1 MDSFESLPCGCITEE
16 QTGKHSLCKHL
27 ENLVFWSYNV
37 QEKRGSMK
45 KLTLENWQELQ
56 PYIAL
61 ADYHEYNSNTVTML
75 MWTSMYEVYFETYPD
90 YAIAY
95 TCMPHREPVWL
106 MPYCTRDHRFEAVHA
121 IRTYSQKHGIAFEIH
136 SMTKEFK
143 NWLVDTYPMEF
154 LIWDCYDA
162 RDYVY
167 DRRQQE
173 TLSGKKMQKRRNH
186 FHAFLKQYEGRF
198 VYRQLDESTR
208 EDVYAFLRYWQS
220 FKDVDDSIS
229 AEDTGIHLWLEH
241 IKELPIEGGCIYID
255 GRLEAFNIASRL
267 SKDMIQIHVEKA
279 NREIRG
285 LYIAILKLY
294 LETLEEDIMYVNR
307 EDDMGLPKLRKAKTD
322 MQPVCKI
329 QKFGSVHQALKIQQ
343 ADAAWTRKIR
353 SLWEQQF
360 QEETAESTQFYFERL
375 YREENCLLL
384 VSEEE
389 LICMLQLR
397 PMTIVLDGKD
407 VRVPFVVGVA
417 TNPEYEGCGYMGML
431 LRYALKTVQ
440 GKAPF
445 VLLQAYNWDL
455 YKSFGFIEQYQRVRW
470 KLKKQSDT
478 ADGGTWKQVEDAQD
492 LLTLYLHFCEQ
503 KNGWRRRD
511 LAYYKNQFLPNA
523 AIWNQ
528 KIRVYWEDNQPR
540 GYIVQEE
547 SAQEL
552 HVRECIYADEE
563 ALQHMMRYLAQ
574 EEKTVYV
581 DLDTEAQ
588 VEGRRKPET
597 CMMVKQLG
605 KQTFPQDCLFI
616 REEL

>member
-162 RDYVY
+162 RDYIY

-229 AEDTGIHLWLEH
+229 AEDTGIHLLLEH

-294 LETLEEDIMYVNR
+294 LETLEEDIVYVNR

-329 QKFGSVHQALKIQQ
+329 QKFGSAHQALKIQQ

-470 KLKKQSDT
+470 KLKKQSDA

-552 HVRECIYADEE
+552 HIRECIYADEE

-597 CMMVKQLG
+597 CMMVKQLD

>member
-61 ADYHEYNSNTVTML
+61 ADYHEYNSNTMTML

-229 AEDTGIHLWLEH
+229 AEDTGIHLLLEH

-294 LETLEEDIMYVNR
+294 LETLEEDIVYVNR

-329 QKFGSVHQALKIQQ
+329 QKFGSAHQALKIQP

-384 VSEEE
+384 ISEEE

-407 VRVPFVVGVA
+407 VRVPFIVGVA

-552 HVRECIYADEE
+552 HIRECIYADEE

>member
-1 MDSFESLPCGCITEE
+1 MDTFESLPCGFITEE

-45 KLTLENWQELQ
+45 KLTLENWQELH

-173 TLSGKKMQKRRNH
+173 TLSSKKMQKRRNH

-229 AEDTGIHLWLEH
+229 AEDIGIHLLLEH

-294 LETLEEDIMYVNR
+294 LETLEEDIVYVNR

-329 QKFGSVHQALKIQQ
+329 QKFGSAHQALKIQQ

-470 KLKKQSDT
+470 KLKKQSDA

-492 LLTLYLHFCEQ
+492 LLTLYLYFCEQ

-552 HVRECIYADEE
+552 HIRECIYADEE

-597 CMMVKQLG
+597 CMMVKQLD

>member
-61 ADYHEYNSNTVTML
+61 ADYHEYNSNTMTML

-229 AEDTGIHLWLEH
+229 AEDTGIHLLLEH

-294 LETLEEDIMYVNR
+294 LETLEEDIVYVNR

-329 QKFGSVHQALKIQQ
+329 QKFGSAHQALKIQQ

-407 VRVPFVVGVA
+407 VRVPFIVGVA

-552 HVRECIYADEE
+552 HIRECIYADEE

>member
-61 ADYHEYNSNTVTML
+61 ADYHEYNSNTMTML

-143 NWLVDTYPMEF
+143 NWLVNTYPMEF

-229 AEDTGIHLWLEH
+229 AEDTGIHLLLEH

-294 LETLEEDIMYVNR
+294 LETLEEDIVYVNR

-329 QKFGSVHQALKIQQ
+329 QKFGSAHQALKIQP

-384 VSEEE
+384 VSEDE

-407 VRVPFVVGVA
+407 VRVPFIVGVA

-470 KLKKQSDT
+470 KLKKQSDA

-511 LAYYKNQFLPNA
+511 LAYYKNQFLSNA

-540 GYIVQEE
+540 GYIVQED

-552 HVRECIYADEE
+552 HIRECIYADEE

>member
-61 ADYHEYNSNTVTML
+61 ADYHEYNSNTMTML
-75 MWTSMYEVYFETYPD
+75 MWTSMYEVYFETYPN

-229 AEDTGIHLWLEH
+229 AEDTGIHLLLEH

-294 LETLEEDIMYVNR
+294 LETLEEDIVYVNR

-329 QKFGSVHQALKIQQ
+329 QKFGSAHQALKIQP

-384 VSEEE
+384 ISEEE

-407 VRVPFVVGVA
+407 VRVPFIVGVA

-552 HVRECIYADEE
+552 HIRECIYADEE

>member
-1 MDSFESLPCGCITEE
+1 MDTFESLPCGFITEE

-45 KLTLENWQELQ
+45 KLTLENWQELH

-229 AEDTGIHLWLEH
+229 AEDIGIHLLLEH

-294 LETLEEDIMYVNR
+294 LETLEEDIVYVNR

-329 QKFGSVHQALKIQQ
+329 QKFGSAHQALKIQQ

-407 VRVPFVVGVA
+407 VRVPFIVGVA

-470 KLKKQSDT
+470 KLKKQSDA
-478 ADGGTWKQVEDAQD
+478 ADGGTWKQAEDAQD

-511 LAYYKNQFLPNA
+511 LAYYKNQFLSNA

-552 HVRECIYADEE
+552 HIRECIYADEE

>member
-45 KLTLENWQELQ
+45 KLTLENWQELH

-229 AEDTGIHLWLEH
+229 AEDIGIHLLLEH

-294 LETLEEDIMYVNR
+294 LETLEEDIVYVNR

-329 QKFGSVHQALKIQQ
+329 QKFGSAHQALKIQP

-431 LRYALKTVQ
+431 LRYALKTIQ

-470 KLKKQSDT
+470 KLKKQSDA

-597 CMMVKQLG
+597 CMMVKQLD

>member
-229 AEDTGIHLWLEH
+229 AEDTGIHLLLEH

-597 CMMVKQLG
+597 CMMVKQLD

>member
-61 ADYHEYNSNTVTML
+61 ADYHEYNSNTMTML

-121 IRTYSQKHGIAFEIH
+121 IRAYSQKHGIAFEIH

-229 AEDTGIHLWLEH
+229 AEDTGIHLLLEH

-294 LETLEEDIMYVNR
+294 LETLEEDIVYVNR

-329 QKFGSVHQALKIQQ
+329 QKFGSAHQALKIQQ

-397 PMTIVLDGKD
+397 PMTIVLD
-407 VRVPFVVGVA
+407 
-417 TNPEYEGCGYMGML
+417 
-431 LRYALKTVQ
+431 
-440 GKAPF
+440 
-445 VLLQAYNWDL
+445 
-455 YKSFGFIEQYQRVRW
+455 
-470 KLKKQSDT
+470 
-478 ADGGTWKQVEDAQD
+478 
-492 LLTLYLHFCEQ
+492 
-503 KNGWRRRD
+503 
-511 LAYYKNQFLPNA
+511 
-523 AIWNQ
+523 
-528 KIRVYWEDNQPR
+528 
-540 GYIVQEE
+540 
-547 SAQEL
+547 
-552 HVRECIYADEE
+552 
-563 ALQHMMRYLAQ
+563 
-574 EEKTVYV
+574 
-581 DLDTEAQ
+581 
-588 VEGRRKPET
+588 
-597 CMMVKQLG
+597 
-605 KQTFPQDCLFI
+605 
-616 REEL
+616 

>member
-75 MWTSMYEVYFETYPD
+75 MWTSMYEVYFETYPN

-229 AEDTGIHLWLEH
+229 AEDTGIHLLLEH

-294 LETLEEDIMYVNR
+294 LETLEEDIVYVNR

-329 QKFGSVHQALKIQQ
+329 QQFGSAHQALKIQQ

-407 VRVPFVVGVA
+407 VRVPFIVGVA

-470 KLKKQSDT
+470 KLKKQSD
-478 ADGGTWKQVEDAQD
+478 AVVSGTWKQVEDAQD

-597 CMMVKQLG
+597 CMMVKQLD
-605 KQTFPQDCLFI
+605 KQTFSQDCLFI

>member
-1 MDSFESLPCGCITEE
+1 
-16 QTGKHSLCKHL
+16 
-27 ENLVFWSYNV
+27 
-37 QEKRGSMK
+37 MK

-61 ADYHEYNSNTVTML
+61 ADYHEYNSNTMTML

-106 MPYCTRDHRFEAVHA
+106 MPYCTRDHRFEAAHA

-229 AEDTGIHLWLEH
+229 AEDTGIHLLLEH

-294 LETLEEDIMYVNR
+294 LETLEEDIVYVNR

-329 QKFGSVHQALKIQQ
+329 QKFGSAHQALKIQQ

-470 KLKKQSDT
+470 KLKKQSDA

-492 LLTLYLHFCEQ
+492 LLTLYLYFCEQ

-540 GYIVQEE
+540 GYIVQED

-552 HVRECIYADEE
+552 HIRECIYADEE

-597 CMMVKQLG
+597 CMMVKQLD

>member
-1 MDSFESLPCGCITEE
+1 MDTFESLPCGFITEE

-61 ADYHEYNSNTVTML
+61 ADYHEYNSNTMTML
-75 MWTSMYEVYFETYPD
+75 MWTSMYEVYFETYPN

-229 AEDTGIHLWLEH
+229 AEDTGIHLLLEH

-294 LETLEEDIMYVNR
+294 LETLEEDIVYVNR

-329 QKFGSVHQALKIQQ
+329 QKFGSAHQALKIQQ

-470 KLKKQSDT
+470 KLKKQSDA

-511 LAYYKNQFLPNA
+511 LAYYKNQFLSNA

-552 HVRECIYADEE
+552 HIRECIYADEE

>member
-1 MDSFESLPCGCITEE
+1 MPCSVTDEE

-61 ADYHEYNSNTVTML
+61 ADYHEYNSNTMTML
-75 MWTSMYEVYFETYPD
+75 MWTSMYEVHFETHPN

-95 TCMPHREPVWL
+95 TCMPQREPVWL
-106 MPYCTRDHRFEAVHA
+106 MPYCTRDHRLEAVDA

-143 NWLVDTYPMEF
+143 NWLMDTYPMEF
-154 LIWDCYDA
+154 LVWDCYDA

-167 DRRQQE
+167 DRKQQE

-198 VYRQLDESTR
+198 VYRELDESTR

-220 FKDVDDSIS
+220 FKDADDSIS
-229 AEDTGIHLWLEH
+229 AEDTGIHLLLEH
-241 IKELPIEGGCIYID
+241 LHELPIEGGCIYID

-294 LETLEEDIMYVNR
+294 LETLEEDIVYVNR

-329 QKFGSVHQALKIQQ
+329 QKFGSARQTLRIQQ
-343 ADAAWTRKIR
+343 ADASWTKKIC

-360 QEETAESTQFYFERL
+360 QEETTESTQFYFERL
-375 YREENCLLL
+375 YREEDCLLL

-397 PMTIVLDGKD
+397 PMTIVLEGKD
-407 VRVPFVVGVA
+407 VLVPFVVGVA

-431 LRYALKTVQ
+431 LRHALKAVQ
-440 GKAPF
+440 RSAPF

-455 YKSFGFIEQYQRVRW
+455 YKSFGFIEQYHRVRW
-470 KLKKQSDT
+470 KLKKQNDVT
-478 ADGGTWKQVEDAQD
+478 VCGTWKQAEDAQA
-492 LLTLYLHFCEQ
+492 LVSLYLQFCKH

-523 AIWNQ
+523 AIWKQ
-528 KIRVYWEDNQPR
+528 KVRIYMENEQPK

-547 SAQEL
+547 TAEEL
-552 HVRECIYADEE
+552 HIRECIYADAES
-563 ALQHMMRYLAQ
+563 LQHMLQHFAQ
-574 EEKTVYV
+574 EERTVYV

-588 VEGRRKPET
+588 VEGRSKLET
-597 CMMVKQLG
+597 CMMVKQL
-605 KQTFPQDCLFI
+605 QEQSFPQDRLFI

>member
-61 ADYHEYNSNTVTML
+61 ADYHEYNSNTMTML

-229 AEDTGIHLWLEH
+229 AEDTGIHLLLEH

-294 LETLEEDIMYVNR
+294 LETLEEDIVYVNR

-329 QKFGSVHQALKIQQ
+329 QKFGSAHQALKIQQ

-384 VSEEE
+384 ISEEE

-407 VRVPFVVGVA
+407 VRVPFIVGVA

-552 HVRECIYADEE
+552 HIRECIYADEE

>member
-1 MDSFESLPCGCITEE
+1 MPCDFPAVRR
-16 QTGKHSLCKHL
+16 TGNDSLCKHL
-27 ENLVFWSYNV
+27 ENFMFWSYNE
-37 QEKRGSMK
+37 QEKRGTMK

-56 PYIAL
+56 PYTAL
-61 ADYHEYNSNTVTML
+61 ADYHEYNSNTMTML
-75 MWTSMYEVYFETYPD
+75 MWASMYEVHFETHPN

-95 TCMPHREPVWL
+95 TCMPGREPVWL
-106 MPYCTRDHRFEAVHA
+106 MPYCKKEHRNEAVDA
-121 IRTYSQKHGIAFEIH
+121 IRSYSQEHAIAFEIH

-143 NWLVDTYPMEF
+143 NWLMDSYPMEF
-154 LIWDCYDA
+154 LVWDCYDA

-167 DRRQQE
+167 DRKQQE

-198 VYRQLDESTR
+198 VYRKLDESTR

-220 FKDVDDSIS
+220 LKDADDSIS
-229 AEDTGIHLWLEH
+229 AEDTGIHVLLEH
-241 IKELPIEGGCIYID
+241 LQELPIEGGCIYID

-285 LYIAILKLY
+285 LYIAILKLF
-294 LETLEEDIMYVNR
+294 LETLEEDIVYVNR

-329 QKFGSVHQALKIQQ
+329 QKFGSAHQTLRIQQ
-343 ADAAWTRKIR
+343 ADASWAEKIR
-353 SLWEQQF
+353 ALWEQQF

-375 YREENCLLL
+375 YHEEDCLLL

-397 PMTIVLDGKD
+397 PMTIILDGKD

-431 LRYALKTVQ
+431 MRYALHMVQ
-440 GKAPF
+440 EQASF

-455 YKSFGFIEQYQRVRW
+455 YKGFGFVEQYHRVRW
-470 KLKKQSDT
+470 KLKKQVDS
-478 ADGGTWKQVEDAQD
+478 AMVGTWKEAEDAQV
-492 LLTLYLHFCEQ
+492 LLSLYLQFCEH
-503 KNGWRRRD
+503 KNGWRHRD

-523 AIWNQ
+523 AIWKQ
-528 KIRVYWEDNQPR
+528 KVRVYMENDQPK
-540 GYIVQEE
+540 GYIVQDETAE
-547 SAQEL
+547 EL
-552 HVRECIYADEE
+552 HIRECIYTDEE
-563 ALQHMMRYLAQ
+563 VLQHMMQHFAQ
-574 EEKTVYV
+574 KEKTVYV
-581 DLDTEAQ
+581 DLDAEAQ
-588 VEGRRKPET
+588 VEGRSKQET
-597 CMMVKQLG
+597 CMMVKQLTS
-605 KQTFPQDCLFI
+605 QPFPQEHLFI

>member
-1 MDSFESLPCGCITEE
+1 MDSFEALPCGCITEE

-61 ADYHEYNSNTVTML
+61 ADYHEYNSNTMTML

-229 AEDTGIHLWLEH
+229 AEDTGIHLLLEH

-294 LETLEEDIMYVNR
+294 LETLEEDIVYVNR

-329 QKFGSVHQALKIQQ
+329 QKFGSAHQALKIQQ

-470 KLKKQSDT
+470 KLKKQSDA

-492 LLTLYLHFCEQ
+492 LLTLYLYFCEQ

-540 GYIVQEE
+540 GYIVQED

-552 HVRECIYADEE
+552 HIRECIYADEE

-597 CMMVKQLG
+597 CMMVKQLD

>member
-1 MDSFESLPCGCITEE
+1 M
-16 QTGKHSLCKHL
+16 CKHL

-143 NWLVDTYPMEF
+143 NWLVNTYPMEF

-229 AEDTGIHLWLEH
+229 AEDTGIHLLLEH

-294 LETLEEDIMYVNR
+294 LETLEEDIVYVNR

-329 QKFGSVHQALKIQQ
+329 QKFGSAHQALKIQP

-384 VSEEE
+384 VSEDE

-407 VRVPFVVGVA
+407 VRVPFIVGVA

-470 KLKKQSDT
+470 KLKKQSDA

-511 LAYYKNQFLPNA
+511 LAYYKNQFLSNA

-552 HVRECIYADEE
+552 HIRECIYADEE

>member
-143 NWLVDTYPMEF
+143 NWLVNTYPMEF

-229 AEDTGIHLWLEH
+229 AEDTGIHLLLEH

-294 LETLEEDIMYVNR
+294 LETLEEDIVYVNR

-329 QKFGSVHQALKIQQ
+329 QKFGSAHQALKIQP

-384 VSEEE
+384 VSEDE

-407 VRVPFVVGVA
+407 VRVPFIVGVA

-470 KLKKQSDT
+470 KLKKQSDA

-511 LAYYKNQFLPNA
+511 LAYYKNQFLSNA

-552 HVRECIYADEE
+552 HIRECIYADEE

>member
-143 NWLVDTYPMEF
+143 NWLVNTYPMEF

-229 AEDTGIHLWLEH
+229 AEDTGIHLLLEH

-294 LETLEEDIMYVNR
+294 LETLEEDIVYVNR

-329 QKFGSVHQALKIQQ
+329 QKFGSAHQALKIQP

-360 QEETAESTQFYFERL
+360 QEETAESTQFYFDRL
-375 YREENCLLL
+375 YRAENRLLL
-384 VSEEE
+384 VSEDE
-389 LICMLQLR
+389 LICMLQRR

-407 VRVPFVVGVA
+407 VRVPFIVGVA

-470 KLKKQSDT
+470 KLKKQSDA

-511 LAYYKNQFLPNA
+511 LAYYKNQFLSNA

-552 HVRECIYADEE
+552 HIRECIYADEE

>member
-1 MDSFESLPCGCITEE
+1 
-16 QTGKHSLCKHL
+16 
-27 ENLVFWSYNV
+27 
-37 QEKRGSMK
+37 MK

-106 MPYCTRDHRFEAVHA
+106 MPYCTRDHRFEAVHS

-208 EDVYAFLRYWQS
+208 EDVYAFLRYWQA

-229 AEDTGIHLWLEH
+229 AEDTGIHLLLEH

-294 LETLEEDIMYVNR
+294 LETLEEDIVYVNR

-329 QKFGSVHQALKIQQ
+329 QKFGSAHQALKIQQ

-470 KLKKQSDT
+470 KLKKQSDA
-478 ADGGTWKQVEDAQD
+478 ADGGIWKQVEDAQD
-492 LLTLYLHFCEQ
+492 LLTLYLYFCEQ

-540 GYIVQEE
+540 GYIVQED

-552 HVRECIYADEE
+552 HIRECIYADEE

-597 CMMVKQLG
+597 CMMVKQLD

>member
-143 NWLVDTYPMEF
+143 NWLVNTYPMEF

-229 AEDTGIHLWLEH
+229 AEDTGIHLLLEH

-294 LETLEEDIMYVNR
+294 LETLEEDIVYVNR

-329 QKFGSVHQALKIQQ
+329 QKFGSAHQALKIQP

-407 VRVPFVVGVA
+407 VRVPFIVGVA

-470 KLKKQSDT
+470 KLKKQSDA

-511 LAYYKNQFLPNA
+511 LAYYKNQFLSNA

-552 HVRECIYADEE
+552 HIRECIYADEE

>member
-1 MDSFESLPCGCITEE
+1 MDTFESLPCGFITEE

-61 ADYHEYNSNTVTML
+61 ADYHEYNSNTMTML

-106 MPYCTRDHRFEAVHA
+106 MPYCTRDYRFEAVHA

-186 FHAFLKQYEGRF
+186 LHAFLKQYEGRF

-229 AEDTGIHLWLEH
+229 AEDIGIHLLLEH

-294 LETLEEDIMYVNR
+294 LETLEEDIVYVNR

-329 QKFGSVHQALKIQQ
+329 QKFGSAHQALKIQP

-407 VRVPFVVGVA
+407 VRVPFIVGVA

-470 KLKKQSDT
+470 KLKKQSDD
-478 ADGGTWKQVEDAQD
+478 AGSGTWKQVEDAQD

-528 KIRVYWEDNQPR
+528 KIRIYWEDNQPR

-552 HVRECIYADEE
+552 HIRECIYADEE

>member
-1 MDSFESLPCGCITEE
+1 
-16 QTGKHSLCKHL
+16 
-27 ENLVFWSYNV
+27 
-37 QEKRGSMK
+37 MK

-143 NWLVDTYPMEF
+143 NWLVNTYPMEF

-229 AEDTGIHLWLEH
+229 AEDTGIHLLLEH

-294 LETLEEDIMYVNR
+294 LETLEEDIVYVNR

-329 QKFGSVHQALKIQQ
+329 QKFGSAHQALKIQP

-384 VSEEE
+384 VSEDE

-407 VRVPFVVGVA
+407 VRVPFIVGVA

-470 KLKKQSDT
+470 KLKKQSDA

-511 LAYYKNQFLPNA
+511 LAYYKNQFLSNA
-523 AIWNQ
+523 TIWNQ

-552 HVRECIYADEE
+552 HIRECIYADEE

>member
-1 MDSFESLPCGCITEE
+1 
-16 QTGKHSLCKHL
+16 
-27 ENLVFWSYNV
+27 
-37 QEKRGSMK
+37 
-45 KLTLENWQELQ
+45 
-56 PYIAL
+56 
-61 ADYHEYNSNTVTML
+61 
-75 MWTSMYEVYFETYPD
+75 
-90 YAIAY
+90 
-95 TCMPHREPVWL
+95 
-106 MPYCTRDHRFEAVHA
+106 
-121 IRTYSQKHGIAFEIH
+121 
-136 SMTKEFK
+136 
-143 NWLVDTYPMEF
+143 
-154 LIWDCYDA
+154 
-162 RDYVY
+162 
-167 DRRQQE
+167 
-173 TLSGKKMQKRRNH
+173 
-186 FHAFLKQYEGRF
+186 
-198 VYRQLDESTR
+198 
-208 EDVYAFLRYWQS
+208 
-220 FKDVDDSIS
+220 
-229 AEDTGIHLWLEH
+229 
-241 IKELPIEGGCIYID
+241 
-255 GRLEAFNIASRL
+255 
-267 SKDMIQIHVEKA
+267 
-279 NREIRG
+279 
-285 LYIAILKLY
+285 
-294 LETLEEDIMYVNR
+294 
-307 EDDMGLPKLRKAKTD
+307 
-322 MQPVCKI
+322 
-329 QKFGSVHQALKIQQ
+329 
-343 ADAAWTRKIR
+343 
-353 SLWEQQF
+353 
-360 QEETAESTQFYFERL
+360 
-375 YREENCLLL
+375 
-384 VSEEE
+384 
-389 LICMLQLR
+389 MLQLR

-470 KLKKQSDT
+470 KLKKQSDA

-492 LLTLYLHFCEQ
+492 LLTLYLYFCEQ

-552 HVRECIYADEE
+552 HIRECIYADEE

-597 CMMVKQLG
+597 CMMVKQLD

>member
-61 ADYHEYNSNTVTML
+61 ADYHEYNSNTMTML
-75 MWTSMYEVYFETYPD
+75 MWTSMYEVYFETYPN

-229 AEDTGIHLWLEH
+229 AEDTGIHLLLEH

-294 LETLEEDIMYVNR
+294 LETLEEDIVYVNR

-407 VRVPFVVGVA
+407 VRVPFIVGVA

-470 KLKKQSDT
+470 KLKKQSDA

-492 LLTLYLHFCEQ
+492 LLTMYLHFCEQ